1 MGDIPFFD
9 GKYYLS
15 FVFLDQIVAE
25 SGRRPLAKG
34 ERRCSRKTRCGGSK
48 NDELVVERIKLHKCH
63 PLLRAFCDRLQLN
76 TDYSFET
83 CVSYVGQFFAYNQG
97 DGERAFLPTQHL
109 QPNIGRMKLPAMKE
123 VFQAILDV
131 FQLDYVGRLYNE
143 EIRQEFNVSANRRKL
158 FLGGGGLGYILGM
171 RNGRLQLLSRTNWE
185 IMLDIYRNPLPDG
198 VVWEKIQGRPSRIRD
213 TRDISVRNLPGQ
225 SIPELTKIRI
235 ELTSIDDKLV
245 YPFVGVMCPK
255 QVHPFVA
262 LVYHILVVLLFKER
276 ERIFANGVEAESG
289 DEVLKRQI

>member
-1 MGDIPFFD
+1 MGGISFFD
-9 GKYYLS
+9 GKVYLS
-15 FVFLDQIVAE
+15 FAFLDQIVAE

-34 ERRCSRKTRCGGSK
+34 ERRCSRKTRCGGFK
-48 NDELVVERIKLHKCH
+48 NDELVVERIKLHQCH

-97 DGERAFLPTQHL
+97 DGKKAFLPTHKL
-109 QPNIGRMKLPAMKE
+109 QRNIGRMKLPAMKE

-143 EIRQEFNVSANRRKL
+143 EIRQEFNVSAHRKRK
-158 FLGGGGLGYILGM
+158 LGGGSLSYILGM
-171 RNGRLQLLSRTNWE
+171 RSGRLQLLSRTNWE

-198 VVWEKIQGRPSRIRD
+198 VVWEKIRGKPSRIRD
-213 TRDISVRNLPGQ
+213 TRDISVRSLPGQ

-235 ELTSIDDKLV
+235 ELTSIDDRLV
-245 YPFVGVMCPK
+245 G
-255 QVHPFVA
+255 
-262 LVYHILVVLLFKER
+262 R
-276 ERIFANGVEAESG
+276 GR
-289 DEVLKRQI
+289 R